1 MTMENHGRK
10 PSSDFGGLLRRYRL
24 AAGLSQ
30 ETLAERARLSPY
42 GISALERGYRLN
54 PQRETLELLSG
65 ALALNAEERRAF
77 EAAAARPSMARRRG
91 SGVTVGPWP
100 SATSALL
107 PLALTK
113 LVGRDQELREIAGL
127 LDEHR
132 FVTLTGA
139 GGIGKTQTALRAAS
153 AAGDNFET
161 VYFAA
166 LASIDDPS
174 LVTVAI
180 AYALGV
186 QAVSNHPLIE
196 TLTAFLRHKA
206 VLLVLDNCEHVV
218 TEAAVVAEALLTGC
232 PRIGVL
238 ATSREPL
245 MAGGERTY
253 RLPSLGVEDAVALFA
268 DRAQAMDHRFI
279 LNAENAPPIAE
290 ICRRLDG
297 IPLAIEL
304 AACRVSALSVQALLA
319 KLDDRFR
326 ILAGGRR
333 TALARHQT
341 MRAAIDW
348 SYDLLASREQRLF
361 ERLSVFAGS
370 CTLGTA
376 AAICASDVVIEE
388 DVLALLSSL
397 VEKSLVATSLEA
409 NEPRYR
415 LLESFR
421 EYAREKLRARDEH
434 LVFARRHARTYL
446 KLAKQANDGNLS
458 DSGVTLTH
466 SDVSDFRAALE
477 WTLTNRGDVL
487 VGQRLAGEISIWDSF
502 QLADGRRWTSTA
514 LELADDRTPD
524 EIVAA
529 LSFADAYIGNNLR
542 HHAAML
548 ASSETA
554 LAYYRN
560 AGDANRT
567 VWALGLAAEALCCL
581 DRRTEAKAL
590 LDEALPLGQTLNGRD
605 RVAYAHILR
614 TLPRACRIEIEET
627 RRHIGEAVRIYDE
640 LGEAVNVAHSL
651 NDLSE
656 CEFRAGNVDLALR
669 CTMDVLAMSRSSRLE
684 WMAARVWALNYMSL
698 YLVSLGRFD
707 EGAQRA
713 REALSRARELNWDH
727 FAAWALENLAE
738 VAVLRTEASAETA
751 PTIYGT
757 AAQVL
762 GFTQARFESLGSVRE
777 PGKRPQYERVVYALR
792 TALGPKRTAELMAAG
807 AGMTDEEVAEV
818 TARL

>member
-1 MTMENHGRK
+1 MENHGRK

-77 EAAAARPSMARRRG
+77 EAAAARPSRPRRRG

-107 PLALTK
+107 PLALTR
-113 LVGRDQELREIAGL
+113 LVGRDQELREIAEL

-132 FVTLTGA
+132 FVTLTGS

-153 AAGDNFET
+153 AASDNFET

-186 QAVSNHPLIE
+186 QAVPNHPLIE

-218 TEAAVVAEALLTGC
+218 TEAAVVAEALLAGC
-232 PRIGVL
+232 PGIRVL

-253 RLPSLGVEDAVALFA
+253 RLPSLALEDAVALFS
-268 DRAQAMDHRFI
+268 DRAQAVDHRFI
-279 LNAENAPPIAE
+279 LKAENAPPIAE

-319 KLDDRFR
+319 KLDYRFR

-333 TALARHQT
+333 TALPRHQT

-348 SYDLLASREQRLF
+348 SYDLLASGEQRLF

-370 CTLGTA
+370 YTLSTA
-376 AAICASDVVIEE
+376 AAVCASDVVIGDE
-388 DVLALLSSL
+388 VLALLSSL

-421 EYAREKLRARDEH
+421 EYAREKLSARDEH
-434 LVFARRHARTYL
+434 QAFARRHALTYV

-458 DSGVTLTH
+458 DFGVTPLTH
-466 SDVSDFRAALE
+466 SDVSDLRAALE
-477 WTLTNRGDVL
+477 WALTNRGDVL

-502 QLADGRRWTSTA
+502 QHTDGRRWTTRA
-514 LELADDRTPD
+514 LELADDSTPD

-542 HHAAML
+542 HHAATL
-548 ASSETA
+548 ASSEAA
-554 LAYYRN
+554 LAYYRD

-581 DRRTEAKAL
+581 NRRAEAKAL
-590 LDEALPLGQTLNGRD
+590 LDESLPLAQTLKGRD
-605 RVAYAHILR
+605 RLAYAHILR
-614 TLPRACRIEIEET
+614 TLPRACGIEIEET
-627 RRHIGEAVRIYDE
+627 RRHIGEAVQIYDE
-640 LGEAVNVAHSL
+640 LGDAVNVVHSL

-656 CEFRAGNVDLALR
+656 SEFRAGNADLALR

-684 WMAARVWALNYMSL
+684 WTAARVWALNYASL
-698 YLVSLGRFD
+698 YLVSLGRYD

-713 REALSRARELNWDH
+713 REALSLARELHWDH
-727 FAAWALENLAE
+727 SAAWALENLAE
-738 VAVLRTEASAETA
+738 IAVLRREALGETA
-751 PTIYGT
+751 PAIYAP

-762 GFTQARFESLGSVRE
+762 GFAQAQFESLGSVRE
-777 PGKRPQYERVVYALR
+777 PVTRPQYEQVIHALR
-792 TALGPKRTAELMAAG
+792 AALGPERAAELMGTG
-807 AGMTDEEVAEV
+807 AGMSDDEAAELG
-818 TARL
+818 ARL

>member
-1 MTMENHGRK
+1 MTMENHGPK

-24 AAGLSQ
+24 AAGFSQ

-42 GISALERGYRLN
+42 GISALERGYRSS

-77 EAAAARPSMARRRG
+77 EAAATRPSMPRRRG

-107 PLALTK
+107 PLALTS
-113 LVGRDQELREIAGL
+113 LVGRDQELREIAEL

-153 AAGDNFET
+153 AAGEKFGT
-161 VYFAA
+161 VCFAA

-174 LVTVAI
+174 LVTVAV

-186 QAVSNHPLIE
+186 QAVPNHSLIE
-196 TLTAFLRHKA
+196 TLTAFLRNKA
-206 VLLVLDNCEHVV
+206 VLLVLDNCEHAIA
-218 TEAAVVAEALLTGC
+218 EAAVVAEVLLTAC
-232 PRIGVL
+232 PRLRIL

-245 MAGGERTY
+245 MATGERTY
-253 RLPSLGVEDAVALFA
+253 RLPCLAVDDAVALFA
-268 DRAQAMDHRFI
+268 DRAQALDHRFI
-279 LNAENAPPIAE
+279 VDADNAPPIAE

-319 KLDDRFR
+319 KIDDRFR
-326 ILAGGRR
+326 ILTGGRR

-348 SYDLLASREQRLF
+348 SYDLLSFREQRLF
-361 ERLSVFAGS
+361 ERLSIFAGS
-370 CTLGTA
+370 CSFGSAVAVCA
-376 AAICASDVVIEE
+376 ADGIVED

-397 VEKSLVATSLEA
+397 VEKSLVATSLEE
-409 NEPRYR
+409 NQPRYR

-421 EYAREKLRARDEH
+421 EYAREKLRARNEDV
-434 LVFARRHARTYL
+434 VFARRHALTYL
-446 KLAKQANDGNLS
+446 QLAKQANRAVS
-458 DSGVTLTH
+458 DSGVAPLTH
-466 SDVSDFRAALE
+466 SDVSDLRAALE

-487 VGQRLAGEISIWDSF
+487 LGQELAGEISTWDSF
-502 QLADGRRWTSTA
+502 QLADGRRWTTKA
-514 LELADDRTPD
+514 LELADESTPD

-542 HHAAML
+542 HHAATL

-554 LAYYRN
+554 LAYYRD
-560 AGDANRT
+560 AGDAYRT
-567 VWALGLAAEALCCL
+567 VWALGLAAEALDCL
-581 DRRTEAKAL
+581 DRCTEAKAL
-590 LDEALPLGQTLNGRD
+590 LDESLPLARTLRGGDRRAYANILRALP
-605 RVAYAHILR
+605 RV
-614 TLPRACRIEIEET
+614 CDVQIEES
-627 RRHIGEAVRIYDE
+627 RRCIGEAVRIYDE
-640 LGEAVNVAHSL
+640 LSETVNVAHSL

-656 CEFRAGNVDLALR
+656 CEFRADNVDLALR

-684 WMAARVWALNYMSL
+684 WTAARAWALNYASL

-713 REALSRARELNWDH
+713 REALSLARELHWDH
-727 FAAWALENLAE
+727 FAAWALENL
-738 VAVLRTEASAETA
+738 VAVSMLLTEASAETTTYA
-751 PTIYGT
+751 R

-762 GFTQARFESLGSVRE
+762 GFAQAQFESLGSVRE
-777 PGKRPQYERVVYALR
+777 PVMRPHYERVIHALR
-792 TALGPKRTAELMAAG
+792 AALGPKRIAELMASG
-807 AGMTDEEVAEV
+807 AGMSADQAAEAV
-818 TARL
+818 ARL